1 MSSRIPFRRSVSIG
15 GRSRILETDTS
26 RSALMGRVRQRGT
39 NPELIVG
46 EWLRVVGRFYRKSA
60 RKLPGS
66 PDFVNRRWRWAIFVN
81 GCYWHHHR
89 NCRKATI
96 PTRNREFW
104 VEKFETN
111 RRRDARALR
120 ELRRRGFRVLSI
132 WECETKQSERLQAR
146 LELFFRRVDQAAS
159 ADAASIE
166 TSPSADNRLLN

>member
-1 MSSRIPFRRSVSIG
+1 MTSPVDQDASASRIPFRRSVTIG
-15 GRSRILETDTS
+15 GGSKSLETDAS

-39 NPELIVG
+39 KPELIVG
-46 EWLRVVGRFYRKSA
+46 DWLRVLGRSYRKTA

-66 PDFVNRRWRWAIFVN
+66 PDFANRKRQWAIFVN

-104 VEKFETN
+104 VDKFKTN

-120 ELRRRGFRVLSI
+120 ELRRSGFRVLSI
-132 WECETKQSERLQAR
+132 WECETRQPERLRAR
-146 LELFFRRVDQAAS
+146 LEVFFGRIDHAAGT
-159 ADAASIE
+159 DAA
-166 TSPSADNRLLN
+166 AMD